1 MQNDETDF
9 PAQEKGSGAPRRA
22 KSCLFLI
29 ATAIL
34 VTFALIIAAAV
45 CIIIVDTVSLR
56 GEEYTLERRVER
68 YKVACKFLWADF
80 KDTVSRKKTDSPQE
94 DEP

>member
-1 MQNDETDF
+1 MQNEESVF
-9 PAQEKGSGAPRRA
+9 PAQEKSGRTSRQG
-22 KSCLFLI
+22 KGCLLLT

-34 VTFALIIAAAV
+34 VMFALVIAAAV

-68 YKVACKFLWADF
+68 YKVACQFLWADF
-80 KDTVSRKKTDSPQE
+80 KDTFSKKKPDSSQE
-94 DEP
+94 VEP